1 MIKRIVAL
9 MSILLIIFS
18 FTSCSGNKNDTFTAE
33 DGNQYIVVRDSE
45 GNIVINDSQKLQVYP
60 LNENGKKQKS
70 DSGEYITEYIDFNGQ
85 VVIENMVETAELRF
99 RIPNNFSDNAEIPGY
114 FYSKMYDSEIYFTYY
129 DEDVDSYIESDEKN
143 CESLLESFGSEV
155 FSYEK
160 YAVTIGSTECI
171 VFKNACTSSEYY
183 KNAYNYYIPYDTG
196 FYVVNCII
204 NTDNAK
210 KVNFDKF
217 AEAIII
223 K

>member
-1 MIKRIVAL
+1 MIKRIIAL
-9 MSILLIIFS
+9 TGVFLIIFT
-18 FTSCSGNKNDTFTAE
+18 FTSCSGNKNDTFTA
-33 DGNQYIVVRDSE
+33 DNGNQYVVVRDSE
-45 GNIVINDSQKLQVYP
+45 GNIVINDNQKLQVYP

-70 DSGEYITEYIDFNGQ
+70 DAGEYITEYIDFNGQ
-85 VVIENMVETAELRF
+85 VVFGNTVETAELRF

-129 DEDVDSYIESDEKN
+129 DEAIDSYIEANEKN

-160 YAVTIGSTECI
+160 YTVTIGSSDCI
-171 VFKNACTSSEYY
+171 VFKNACISSEYY
-183 KNAYNYYIPYDTG
+183 KNSYNYYIPYDSG
-196 FYVVNCII
+196 FYIVNCVI
-204 NTDNAK
+204 NTSNAK